1 MINWKKEAQKYKNDY
16 LNDLKELVAI
26 DSSRDIEH
34 ATDEFPLGP
43 GPAKA
48 LEKFLEFG
56 KRDGFTTHNIENIVG
71 YIEYGTGEDYFA
83 VLGHADTVPA
93 GKGWDTNPFE
103 LTLKEDKAIGRG
115 TSDDKGPALAAYY
128 GLKILKDHG
137 IVPNLKIRLI
147 IGTDEE
153 TNWIGMKRYFE
164 VEPDPKIGF
173 SPDAE
178 FPLINGEKGN
188 VTFETKFAGNH
199 KQGENTLLSFKSGLK
214 ENMVPREAE
223 VEIETDIADVIST
236 KFEEYLLDVP
246 VAGTYENTPTGIKL
260 EMIGKAAHGMEP
272 KNGINAGTYMATF
285 LNQFIFDE
293 ASQNFLAFIADKLHD
308 DSRGIKLGLQFTDE
322 IMEDLTMN
330 VGIMDYQHA
339 QGGLINTN
347 FRYPKGMT
355 PVKID
360 QQLKTNAADYDG
372 KVEMN
377 PDYMEPHFVDPSDS
391 IVTTLMDI
399 YKEQTGQKSAK
410 PEVVGGGTYAR
421 LMKRGVAFGALF
433 PEAEDTMH
441 QANEFQNVNDL
452 LMAMSIYG
460 QSLYELTK

>member
-1 MINWKKEAQKYKNDY
+1 MIDWKKEAEKYKEAY
-16 LNDLKELVAI
+16 LADLKELVAI
-26 DSSRDIEH
+26 DSSRDLEH

-56 KRDGFTTHNIENIVG
+56 NRDGFTTHNIENIVG
-71 YIEYGTGEDYFA
+71 YIEYGNGKEYFA

-103 LTLKEDKAIGRG
+103 LMLKDGKAIGRG

-128 GLKILKDHG
+128 GLKMLKDHG
-137 IVPNLKIRLI
+137 IMPNLKVRLI

-153 TNWIGMKRYFE
+153 TNWTGMKRYFE

-188 VTFETKFAGNH
+188 VTFETKFAGDT
-199 KQGENTLLSFKSGLK
+199 KDGENTLVSFKAGLK

-223 VEIETDIADVIST
+223 VEIKTDTADLIST
-236 KFEEYLLDVP
+236 KFEEYLLNVP
-246 VAGTYENTPTGIKL
+246 VTGTYEVTPTGIKL

-285 LNQFIFDE
+285 LKEFTFDK
-293 ASQNFLAFIADKLHD
+293 AGQNFVGFIADKLHD
-308 DSRGIKLGLQFTDE
+308 DSRTTKVGLQFTDD
-322 IMEDLTMN
+322 IMGDLTMN
-330 VGIMDYQHA
+330 VGIINYSQS

-347 FRYPKGMT
+347 FRFPKGIT
-355 PVKID
+355 PAKIE
-360 QQLKTNAADYDG
+360 QQLKDNSAYYRG
-372 KVEMN
+372 QVEMN
-377 PDYMEPHFVDPSDS
+377 PDYMEPHFVDPKDP

-399 YKEQTGQKSAK
+399 YKEQTGQTVAE
-410 PEVVGGGTYAR
+410 PEVVGGGTYGR

-433 PEAEDTMH
+433 PGAEDTMH

>member
-1 MINWKKEAQKYKNDY
+1 MIDWKKEAEKYKADY
-16 LNDLKELVAI
+16 LADLKELVAI
-26 DSSRDIEH
+26 DSSRDVEH

-56 KRDGFTTHNIENIVG
+56 NRDGFTTHNIENIVG

-103 LTLKEDKAIGRG
+103 LMLKDGKAIGRG

-128 GLKILKDHG
+128 GLKMLKDHG
-137 IVPNLKIRLI
+137 IIPNLKIRLI

-153 TNWIGMKRYFE
+153 TNWTGMKRYFE

-188 VTFETKFAGNH
+188 VTFETKFAGDEKN
-199 KQGENTLLSFKSGLK
+199 GENTLISFSSGLK

-223 VEIETDIADVIST
+223 VEIATDAANLIST

-246 VAGTYENTPTGIKL
+246 VTGTYENTPTGIKL

-285 LNQFIFDE
+285 LKSFTFDE
-293 ASQNFLAFIADKLHD
+293 AGQNFINFIADKLHD
-308 DSRGIKLGLQFTDE
+308 DSRATKLGLQFTDE
-322 IMEDLTMN
+322 IMGDLTMN
-330 VGIMDYQHA
+330 IGIMEYTQSN
-339 QGGLINTN
+339 GGLINTN
-347 FRYPKGMT
+347 FRYPKGIE
-355 PVKID
+355 PAKID
-360 QQLKTNAADYDG
+360 QQLKNNVAYYG
-372 KVEMN
+372 GQVEMN
-377 PDYMEPHFVDPSDS
+377 PDYMEPHFVDPNDPL
-391 IVTTLMDI
+391 VTTLMGI
-399 YKEQTGQKSAK
+399 YKAQTGQSAAE

-421 LMKRGVAFGALF
+421 LMKQGVAFGALF
-433 PEAEDTMH
+433 PDAEDTMH

-452 LMAMSIYG
+452 LLAMSIYG
-460 QSLYELTK
+460 QALDELTK